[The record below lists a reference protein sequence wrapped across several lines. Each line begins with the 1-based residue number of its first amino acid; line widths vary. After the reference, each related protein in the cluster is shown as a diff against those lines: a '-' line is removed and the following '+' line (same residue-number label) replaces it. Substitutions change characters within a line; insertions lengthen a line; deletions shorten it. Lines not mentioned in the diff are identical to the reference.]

1 MLITLVFIIVLLAL
15 YFIIKSKKQSNQTF
29 IQPDVKRNTTSYN
42 THLMDAQPSRITN
55 NFSPVKIVENDNE
68 LENIVP
74 DFQTRREN
82 KIVELTANL
91 GKALPNDVIW
101 GILQDLILEYI
112 LKDHK
117 VFINTC
123 YQQGLLLQKEKKYK
137 QAITHYSYGLYYLMN
152 FYKADFNPASHIID
166 LVRNETQLIEMAQ
179 HKFINKIQICM
190 KKEELTVDEVKDL
203 SHRLIKNSPFPHL
216 NFERFFALI
225 EPHIRLKKKVEYEEG
240 SIGSLQDKPLS
251 EWIGNNDDIISG
263 LEFHATLQL
272 RTPLEVLIHHGEVFS
287 RKEGRPPQYA
297 KEAWQG
303 VWTHKLKSWS
313 EIDPDLGWSDESP
326 MCSVATEIGG
336 LEPDEQKQYLDF
348 LIKFHTISESESTA
362 DEKIKQIKQ
371 LEKSDSNFRAYY
383 KKQSKG
389 DKEFLESY
397 FNLLIKNIL
406 PPKVTKSL
414 NDVGYRT
421 LKDLKGVDPKELLK
435 LEGVGKATIDKL
447 ASYL

>member
-1 MLITLVFIIVLLAL
+1 MLMTLIFIIALLTL

-29 IQPDVKRNTTSYN
+29 TQPDVKRNTASYN
-42 THLMDAQPSRITN
+42 AHLMDAQPSRITN

-68 LENIVP
+68 LEKIVP
-74 DFQTRREN
+74 NFHTRREN
-82 KIVELTANL
+82 KIVELTDSL

-117 VFINTC
+117 IYINTF

-152 FYKADFNPASHIID
+152 FYKADFNPTSHIID
-166 LVRNETQLIEMAQ
+166 LVRNEIQLIEMAQ
-179 HKFINKIQICM
+179 YKFINKIQICM

-203 SHRLIKNSPFPHL
+203 SYKLIKNSSFPYL
-216 NFERFFALI
+216 NFEQFFVII
-225 EPHIRLKKKVEYEEG
+225 EPHIRLKNKVEFEEG
-240 SIGSLQDKPLS
+240 TIGSLQDKPLS
-251 EWIGNNDDIISG
+251 EWIRDNDDIISG
-263 LEFHATLQL
+263 LEFNATLQL

-303 VWTHKLKSWS
+303 IWTHKLKSWK
-313 EIDPDLGWSDESP
+313 EIDPDLDCMPELPFGTTASD
-326 MCSVATEIGG
+326 IGS
-336 LEPDEQKQYLDF
+336 LEPDEVKEYLDF
-348 LIKFHTISESESTA
+348 LIKFHTIAESDLTA

-414 NDVGYRT
+414 NDTGYRI

-447 ASYL
+447 VQYL